1 MEGYGKEHSDLGI
14 LSVGYVGTHVSKYL
28 RQPEQC
34 QYILPMLRKFQVCGF
49 LHLCM
54 ALLYHPVSFPILPY
68 ALCKPHPCAGN
79 RPAILHFKV
88 LNPSLL
94 AVLLYCFSCEP
105 VTLNIQ
111 HGDPW
116 VYDEEAG
123 KFSRV
128 KECLGDG
135 DLSSYTPRRRPQSMF
150 RKENVAW
157 KCTVTLLTRFS
168 YLLLVTIQKVRA
180 TPPVLSSLLCLPLRE
195 PTTQSDLCGF
205 TQLSATKTRGG
216 TPSS

>member
-1 MEGYGKEHSDLGI
+1 MRE
-14 LSVGYVGTHVSKYL
+14 
-28 RQPEQC
+28 QP
-34 QYILPMLRKFQVCGF
+34 PGNS
-49 LHLCM
+49 
-54 ALLYHPVSFPILPY
+54 ALQSS
-68 ALCKPHPCAGN
+68 
-79 RPAILHFKV
+79 
-88 LNPSLL
+88 LNPSLF

-157 KCTVTLLTRFS
+157 KCTVTLLTRFF
-168 YLLLVTIQKVRA
+168 YLLLVTLQKVRA
-180 TPPVLSSLLCLPLRE
+180 TPPDLSSLLCLPLRE
-195 PTTQSDLCGF
+195 PTPGCLQAFLDSCQATITQSDLCGF